1 MGRRLFFPKGHT
13 MTFKGKAKLLIIILL
28 SVLVLFATF
37 FAVSKGIMKIIYPQ
51 KYTEYV
57 EKYSAD
63 FGIDKNL
70 LYAVIKTESSFRP
83 DAVSSA
89 DAVGLTQITP
99 ETFEWLK
106 TKLGEEDENLSL
118 TDPETSVKYGA
129 FFLSYL
135 LDEFG
140 NTDTAVAAY
149 HAGRGRVNEW
159 LEDKNLSPDGVN
171 LAVIP
176 IDETAHYVKKINKA
190 LNVYNNLYF
199 N

>member
-1 MGRRLFFPKGHT
+1 

-28 SVLVLFATF
+28 SFLTLSATF
-37 FAVSKGIMKIIYPQ
+37 FAASKGIMKIIYPQ

-106 TKLGEEDENLSL
+106 TKLGEENNNLTL

-140 NTDTAVAAY
+140 STDTAIAAY

-159 LEDKNLSPDGVN
+159 LEDKNLSSDGVN
-171 LAVIP
+171 LSVIP
-176 IDETAHYVKKINKA
+176 IDETAHYVKKVNKA

>member
-1 MGRRLFFPKGHT
+1 
-13 MTFKGKAKLLIIILL
+13 MTLKGKAKILIIFLI
-28 SVLVLFATF
+28 SVLILFASF

-51 KYTEYV
+51 KYAEYV

-70 LYAVIKTESSFRP
+70 LYAVIKTESSFKP

-106 TKLGEEDENLSL
+106 TKLGEEDKNLTL

-129 FFLSYL
+129 FFLGYL

-140 NTDTAVAAY
+140 NTDTAIAAY

-159 LEDKNLSPDGVN
+159 LEDKNLSPDGIT
-171 LAVIP
+171 LSEIP
-176 IDETAHYVKKINKA
+176 IDETAHYVKKVNKA

>member
-1 MGRRLFFPKGHT
+1 
-13 MTFKGKAKLLIIILL
+13 MTLKGKAKILIIVLI
-28 SVLVLFATF
+28 SVLILFASF
-37 FAVSKGIMKIIYPQ
+37 FSVSKGIMKIIYPQ
-51 KYTEYV
+51 KYAEYV
-57 EKYSAD
+57 EKYSSD

-70 LYAVIKTESSFRP
+70 LYAVIKTESSFKP

-106 TKLGEEDENLSL
+106 TKLGEEDKNLTL

-129 FFLSYL
+129 FFLGYL

-140 NTDTAVAAY
+140 NTDTAIAAY

-159 LEDKNLSPDGVN
+159 LEDKNLSPDGIT
-171 LAVIP
+171 LSEIP
-176 IDETAHYVKKINKA
+176 IDETAHYVRKVNKA
-190 LNVYNNLYF
+190 LNVYNNLY
-199 N
+199 NERTD

>member
-1 MGRRLFFPKGHT
+1 MTLKGN
-13 MTFKGKAKLLIIILL
+13 AKLLIIVLL
-28 SVLVLFATF
+28 SVLILFASF

-57 EKYSAD
+57 EKYSSA
-63 FGIDKNL
+63 FGVDKNL
-70 LYAVIKTESSFRP
+70 LYAVIKTESSFKP
-83 DAVSSA
+83 DAVSDA

-106 TKLGEEDENLSL
+106 TKLGEEDKNLSL

-149 HAGRGRVNEW
+149 HAGRGRINEW
-159 LEDKNLSPDGVN
+159 LKDDMISPDGKT

-176 IDETAHYVKKINKA
+176 ISETAHYVKKINKA
-190 LNVYNNLYF
+190 LNIYNNLY
-199 N
+199 

>member
-1 MGRRLFFPKGHT
+1 
-13 MTFKGKAKLLIIILL
+13 MTLKGKAKLLIIILL
-28 SVLVLFATF
+28 SSLILFASF

-57 EKYSAD
+57 EKYSTAY
-63 FGIDKNL
+63 GIDKNL
-70 LYAVIKTESSFRP
+70 LYAVIKTESSFNP

-106 TKLGEEDENLSL
+106 TKLGEEDENLTLSN
-118 TDPETSVKYGA
+118 PETSVKYGA
-129 FFLSYL
+129 FFLGYL
-135 LDEFG
+135 IDEFG

-159 LEDKNLSPDGVN
+159 LKDENISPDGVT
-171 LAVIP
+171 LSEIP
-176 IDETAHYVKKINKA
+176 IDETAHYVRKVNKA
-190 LNVYNNLYF
+190 LNVYNNLYTSEKSTKH
-199 N
+199 

>member
-1 MGRRLFFPKGHT
+1 
-13 MTFKGKAKLLIIILL
+13 MTAKGKIKSVILILL
-28 SVLVLFATF
+28 SASLLFAVF
-37 FAVSKGIMKIIYPQ
+37 FIAGKSVMKIIYPL

-70 LYAVIKTESSFRP
+70 LYAVIKTESSFKP

-99 ETFEWLK
+99 ETFDWLK
-106 TKLGEEDENLSL
+106 SKQGEEDKNLTL

-129 FFLSYL
+129 FFLGYL
-135 LDEFG
+135 LDEFK
-140 NTDTAVAAY
+140 NTDTALAAY

-159 LEDKNLSPDGVN
+159 LEDENISPDGKT
-171 LAVIP
+171 LAEIP
-176 IDETAHYVKKINKA
+176 INETAHYIKKVNKA
-190 LNVYNNLYF
+190 LNAYNKLYSER
-199 N
+199 ND